1 MVYRSEESGEGARE
15 VPRLRLKAT
24 ALRMKA
30 ARGGPGMQRKLFC
43 PHLAVAAVWNIP
55 DRVGIFI

>member
-1 MVYRSEESGEGARE
+1 MVYRSEESGEGVRE

-30 ARGGPGMQRKLFC
+30 ARGGPGMQRKL
-43 PHLAVAAVWNIP
+43 LVLEAES
-55 DRVGIFI
+55 RS